1 MNFSLAQSIEI
12 LERTPMILTAWLD
25 GLSPEWTSANEGPD
39 TWSAYD
45 IVGHLIHGEKT
56 DWITRAEIIL
66 SDQPDKTFKPF
77 DRFAQFEDS
86 KNKTLRQLLTSFDEL
101 RAKNIKKLQ
110 SLNISEQNLN
120 RTGLHPAFG
129 TVTLVQLLSTWAV
142 HDLDH
147 ISQIAR
153 VLAKRYKD
161 DTGPWVA
168 YLKILR
174 Q

>member
-120 RTGLHPAFG
+120 RTGIHPAFG

-153 VLAKRYKD
+153 VLAKRYKE

>member
-1 MNFSLAQSIEI
+1 
-12 LERTPMILTAWLD
+12 MILTAWLD

-120 RTGLHPAFG
+120 RTGIHPAFG

>member
-1 MNFSLAQSIEI
+1 
-12 LERTPMILTAWLD
+12 
-25 GLSPEWTSANEGPD
+25 
-39 TWSAYD
+39 
-45 IVGHLIHGEKT
+45 
-56 DWITRAEIIL
+56 TRAEIIL

-120 RTGLHPAFG
+120 RTGIHPAFG

>member
-86 KNKTLRQLLTSFDEL
+86 KDKTLRQLLTSFAEL

-120 RTGLHPAFG
+120 RTGIHPAFG

-153 VLAKRYKD
+153 VLAKRYKE